1 MLGGGD
7 SKVGHPLSFPPV
19 LGRSTF
25 GRHQRFTG
33 AIRGYARFTTAETP
47 GGRICR
53 GQATRPRF
61 DINIARKSAL

>member
-7 SKVGHPLSFPPV
+7 STVGHPLSFPPV

-33 AIRGYARFTTAETP
+33 AIREYALFTTAETP
-47 GGRICR
+47 GRSDLAAAKPR
-53 GQATRPRF
+53 GLVLT
-61 DINIARKSAL
+61 